1 MEAAGGRRFV
11 KGLSGKD
18 LEAWRNTAESLAA
31 CGADVESGEAR
42 LAEDVDQF
50 ERELSRVNAEIAAE
64 KVGVFLVQSTVSHPP
79 GRENGAA
86 RSSMYAE
93 WNVFACFR

>member
-50 ERELSRVNAEIAAE
+50 EGELSRVNAEIAAE
-64 KVGVFLVQSTVSHPP
+64 KVGFSSAKYSVPP
-79 GRENGAA
+79 TWPRK
-86 RSSMYAE
+86 RRCCSSMYAE
-93 WNVFACFR
+93 WNVLACYR